1 MSTTTIRV
9 DADTHARLRE
19 LSRETGRSLVDT
31 VRDAAEALGRQR
43 FAHQVAAELATL
55 RSDNTSWTAY
65 LSEADSTA
73 VSDGSDGIR

>member
-43 FAHQVAAELATL
+43 FAHQVVAELATL

-73 VSDGSDGIR
+73 VSDGIR